1 MIGPENLHHF
11 LDQSESNL
19 KLDVL
24 WSLAFSRASIKLRV
38 LSLSSH
44 WFFDIT
50 SFHLI
55 GCCFGFGFT
64 TLNRKALCHFY
75 SNWFD
80 PGVTFDCANDFLGKV
95 SPKKD
100 SYR

>member
-11 LDQSESNL
+11 LDQSDSNL
-19 KLDVL
+19 KLDAF
-24 WSLAFSRASIKLRV
+24 WPLAFSRTSIKLRV

-44 WFFDIT
+44 WFLDIT

-80 PGVTFDCANDFLGKV
+80 PGVTFECANDFLGKV
-95 SPKKD
+95 SPEKD